1 MIVIGLTGR
10 LSDRRSCVMA
20 IRVWR
25 LFGGFSG
32 RVRWIHAVGSAAA
45 MIFPGRCSGR
55 DGAELGEVRVEW
67 SKWTGRERPVRAI
80 GSGNGEACRLGVA
93 WSLGAAA
100 WSLLPPGAA
109 GRLLLLVLPMLNN
122 RHAQHNAPPR
132 YAPQC
137 TQCTDAEPTPP
148 LPSTSTNRRR
158 RTTSPALPTRP
169 PLMYQPRPSSLY
181 A

>member
-100 WSLLPPGAA
+100 WSLPVGCSCSCCLCSTTDMPNTMHHHD
-109 GRLLLLVLPMLNN
+109 MLHN
-122 RHAQHNAPPR
+122 AHNAPTPNR
-132 YAPQC
+132 HLPS
-137 TQCTDAEPTPP
+137 PP
-148 LPSTSTNRRR
+148 LRPID
-158 RTTSPALPTRP
+158 AAGP
-169 PLMYQPRPSSLY
+169 PLQPSPLVLR
-181 A
+181 